1 MVRVSDL
8 PGALALQPAKG
19 TKAARPSAIRAVVF
33 EFLMVFLVESLL
45 HGMAASLFRAICWL
59 ATL

>member
-8 PGALALQPAKG
+8 PGALTLQPAKRA
-19 TKAARPSAIRAVVF
+19 KAVRANAIRAVVI
-33 EFLMVFLVESLL
+33 EFLFESLV

-59 ATL
+59 ANL

>member
-19 TKAARPSAIRAVVF
+19 ARAARANTIRAVVLELLT
-33 EFLMVFLVESLL
+33 EFPIRSFL
-45 HGMAASLFRAICWL
+45 HGIARSLFRAVSGL